1 MSTHVSTR
9 VSSRR
14 SRQRREAFRATAR
27 ALWRSRTGRLGLFLT
42 GLLVLAALVSAFWT
56 PDDPTFVDPTH
67 QWLLP
72 FSGGHLL
79 GTDNLGRD
87 EFSQLLA
94 GAGTTLEVAVLAT
107 AIAAVV
113 GLAFALAAAAT
124 PRLVGALVERLIDVL
139 VAFPVLLIAI
149 ILAAVYGGSTWT
161 AVTAIGL
168 GSGVA
173 VARVTRAEIG
183 RVLGTDYVLAAH
195 VAGSGRWRTIRRHVL
210 PNILPTLIVQLSL
223 VMAVAVLAEAGLSY
237 LGFGTQPPTVSWGR
251 MLEEQQEYIAIRP
264 LLVIWPGIAVALA
277 VLGFNLLGDG
287 LREATDPRLRGS
299 AAADLV
305 VEAPATEG
313 ADR

>member
-1 MSTHVSTR
+1 MNVSPLNTHPRRRRR
-9 VSSRR
+9 V
-14 SRQRREAFRATAR
+14 AALRATGR
-27 ALWRSRTGRLGLFLT
+27 ALWRSRAGRLGLILT

-56 PDDPTFVDPTH
+56 PYDPTLVNPVQ

-72 FSGGHLL
+72 LSGGHLL

-87 EFSQLLA
+87 ELSQLLA
-94 GAGTTLEVAVLAT
+94 GAGTTLEVALLAT
-107 AIAAVV
+107 AIAAVL
-113 GLAFALAAAAT
+113 GLALALAAAAT
-124 PRLVGALVERLIDVL
+124 PRWTGSPVERLIDVL

-173 VARVTRAEIG
+173 VARVARAEIT
-183 RVLGTDYVLAAH
+183 RVLSTDYVLAAH
-195 VAGSGRWRTIRRHVL
+195 VAGSGTGRTIRKHVL

-251 MLEEQQEYIAIRP
+251 MLQEQQNYIAVRP

-299 AAADLV
+299 ARSVEPAA
-305 VEAPATEG
+305 EAEQ
-313 ADR
+313 

>member
-1 MSTHVSTR
+1 MNARPRRRRR
-9 VSSRR
+9 V
-14 SRQRREAFRATAR
+14 ATLRATGR
-27 ALWRSRTGRLGLFLT
+27 ALWRSRTGRLGLILT

-56 PDDPTFVDPTH
+56 PYDPTLVDPVQ

-72 FSGGHLL
+72 LSGGHLL

-87 EFSQLLA
+87 ELSQLLA
-94 GAGTTLEVAVLAT
+94 GAGTTLEVALLAT
-107 AIAAVV
+107 AIATVV
-113 GLAFALAAAAT
+113 GLALALAAAAT
-124 PRLVGALVERLIDVL
+124 PRWAGSPVERLIDVL

-173 VARVTRAEIG
+173 VARVARAEIT
-183 RVLGTDYVLAAH
+183 RVLGTDYVVAAH
-195 VAGSGRWRTIRRHVL
+195 VAGSGTGRTIRRHVL

-251 MLEEQQEYIAIRP
+251 MLQEQQNYIAIRP

-299 AAADLV
+299 AA
-305 VEAPATEG
+305 VEAAVE
-313 ADR
+313 AEQ